1 MLYNNKRYTCIYLTF
16 RAEIYKKQDDITMA
30 IVNYTQ
36 AIKLNP
42 RDHEAY
48 FARAECYEKRGDM
61 LLALEDYSACTKI
74 KPTRTDAILKHGMY
88 YFENK

>member
-1 MLYNNKRYTCIYLTF
+1 
-16 RAEIYKKQDDITMA
+16 MA

-48 FARAECYEKRGDM
+48 YERAVCYERRGDM
-61 LLALEDYSACTKI
+61 LLALEDYSSCTKI
-74 KPTRTDAILKHGMY
+74 APTRVEPILKHGMY